1 MKKLIITIVSIMVFQ
16 LSLLAQST
24 LTNFELR
31 VENEQLTSATT
42 YQIDIYL
49 YNKSVSSFELR
60 AGTMSFWVNPTWRN
74 SGTITPSVV
83 NSNLIL
89 AQQSGTSAYTN
100 GATDFFRRTIA
111 NVSAG
116 SGTSVAAGTRVKL
129 FTMLLTN
136 TASFSTS
143 VTPNFACKFSGTNTC
158 GFTYTDTLT
167 TASAIAVNGTTV
179 TGTQTNCHTPV
190 YWNGTQWN
198 AGSTS
203 AGSVSTSAPISSK
216 DVVVYNGTLTGAVTC
231 RNYNLKTGTTHT
243 LGANTLNVSYN
254 LTNNGTLSAS
264 SGTINLTGTQIL
276 QTSNQT
282 VTGNA
287 ISVSNLGFGALGNGG
302 TKTLATAVSY
312 TGNLTQSGTAVLA
325 SGGYLTLKSNSSGT
339 ASIGQLS
346 SGSAISGNIT
356 VERYLPSSFRRYR
369 FLASPVVGG
378 TTLQW
383 RDNGATNAGRGIH
396 ITNTSGTVDASTTN
410 QPSAF
415 KYNESLSTGGSDINS
430 KWEAID
436 GNTTLNNGRGYRVY
450 VRGDR
455 TKSLTS
461 NSDTSPNETTIWVSG
476 TYPVSPVNIPIT
488 YNPTLGNGWN
498 LVGNPFPSPIDWNAS
513 SGWTKT
519 NIQNTIW
526 IWNPISN
533 SYGSFD
539 GTTSVNS
546 VTRYISSGQAFFIQ
560 AIGSSPALSITE
572 SVKVTNTPA
581 NLFKAPETN
590 TLRIKIK
597 NDTIESDETVIR
609 FMENKNDDFLA
620 NEDTKKIINPN
631 SNIASYFSPDKYSMV
646 NYLNINSLNNKIVPL
661 SVWATYPGNYPL
673 IFSQMENFDA
683 GIFIYLKDNYKN
695 TLTDLRKTNQYNFSI
710 DTNKAST
717 INGRLEIVFTNKSI
731 GVNEEKALNNIQ
743 INLFPNPVNESI
755 NITVL
760 NGTFSKAEVTIYSIT
775 GLEIEKLIMNGN
787 RKTISVQNLSS
798 GTYFLNVHD
807 ENGFNKT
814 IKFVK

>member
-1 MKKLIITIVSIMVFQ
+1 MKKIIIAIISVMVFQ
-16 LSLLAQST
+16 ISLLAQAT

-31 VENEQLTSATT
+31 VENELLTSATT

-83 NSNLIL
+83 SSNLIL
-89 AQQSGTSAYTN
+89 AQQTGTSAYTN

-111 NVSAG
+111 NVSFGA
-116 SGTSVAAGTRVKL
+116 GTSVSAGSRVKL

-158 GFTYTDTLT
+158 GFTYTDSLT

-179 TGTQTNCHTPV
+179 TGTQTNCSTPI

-203 AGSVSTSAPISSK
+203 AGVVSTIAPVSSK
-216 DVVVYNGTLTGAVTC
+216 DVIVYNGTLTGAVTC
-231 RNYNLKTGTTHT
+231 RNYELKSGTTHT
-243 LGANTLNVSYN
+243 LGANTLDVGYN

-276 QTSNQT
+276 QTSNQS
-282 VTGNA
+282 VTGSA
-287 ISVSNLGFGALGNGG
+287 ITVSNLGFGAASNGG
-302 TKTLATAVSY
+302 TKTLATTVSY

-325 SGGYLTLKSNSSGT
+325 TGGYLTLKSNSSGT

-383 RDNGATNAGRGIH
+383 RDNGATNSGRGIH
-396 ITNTSGTVDASTTN
+396 ITNSTGTVDASTTN

-415 KYNESLSTGGSDINS
+415 KYNESLSTGGSDLNS

-436 GNTTLNNGRGYRVY
+436 GNSVLNNGQGYRVY

-455 TKSLTS
+455 TKSLVS
-461 NSDTSPNETTIWVSG
+461 SSDTSPNETTIWVSG

-539 GTTSVNS
+539 GTTTVNS

-560 AIGSSPALSITE
+560 ATGSPALSITE
-572 SVKVTNTPA
+572 SVKVSNTPSD
-581 NLFKAPETN
+581 LFKAPETN

-609 FMENKNDDFLA
+609 FMENKNDDFIA

-646 NYLNINSLNNKIVPL
+646 NYLNKNSLTNKTVPL
-661 SVWATYPGNYPL
+661 SVWATYVGNYPL
-673 IFSQMENFDA
+673 VFSQMENFDA
-683 GIFIYLKDNYKN
+683 GIYIYLKDNYKN
-695 TLTDLRKTNQYNFSI
+695 TLTDLRKTNQYIFSI
-710 DTNKAST
+710 DANKAST
-717 INGRLEIVFTNKSI
+717 ENGRLEVIFTNKSM
-731 GVNEEKALNNIQ
+731 GVNEMNTSSLLLVK
-743 INLFPNPVNESI
+743 LFPNPVNESL
-755 NITVL
+755 NISVQ
-760 NGTFSKAEVTIYSIT
+760 NGTFNEAEITIYSIT
-775 GLEIEKLIMNGN
+775 GVEIEKLMMDGN
-787 RKTISVQNLSS
+787 SKTFSVQNLSS
-798 GTYFLNVHD
+798 GTYFLKVND
-807 ENGFNKT
+807 SNGFNKT

>member
-1 MKKLIITIVSIMVFQ
+1 MKKIIITIVSIMVFQ
-16 LSLLAQST
+16 LSLFAQST

-49 YNKSVSSFELR
+49 YNKSVSAFELR

-74 SGTITPSVV
+74 IGTITPSVV
-83 NSNLIL
+83 SSNLIT

-116 SGTSVAAGTRVKL
+116 SGTSIAAGTRVKL

-179 TGTQTNCHTPV
+179 TSTQTNCYTPV

-203 AGSVSTSAPISSK
+203 AGAVSTIAPVSSK

-231 RNYNLKTGTTHT
+231 RNYELKTGTTHT
-243 LGANTLNVSYN
+243 LGSSTLNVGYN

-276 QTSNQT
+276 QTSNQS
-282 VTGNA
+282 VTGSA
-287 ISVSNLGFGALGNGG
+287 ITVSNLGFGAASNGG
-302 TKTLATAVSY
+302 TKTLATTLSY

-325 SGGYLTLKSNSSGT
+325 TGGYLTLKSNSSAT

-346 SGSAISGNIT
+346 SSSAISGNIT

-396 ITNTSGTVDASTTN
+396 ITNLTGTVDVSVTN
-410 QPSAF
+410 APSAF
-415 KYNESLSTGGSDINS
+415 KYTESLSTGGSDLNS

-436 GNTTLNNGRGYRVY
+436 GNTNLNNGQGYRVY

-461 NSDTSPNETTIWVSG
+461 SADTSPNETTIWVTG

-498 LVGNPFPSPIDWNAS
+498 LVGNPFPSAIDWNAS

-526 IWNPISN
+526 IWNPVSN

-539 GTTSVNS
+539 GTTTVNS

-560 AIGSSPALSITE
+560 ATGVSPALSITE

-581 NLFKAPETN
+581 DLFKALETN

-609 FMENKNDDFLA
+609 FLENKNDDFVA

-646 NYLNINSLNNKIVPL
+646 NYLNQNSLTNKTVPL
-661 SVWATYPGNYPL
+661 SVWATYAGNYPL
-673 IFSQMENFDA
+673 VFSQMENFDA

-695 TLTDLRKTNQYNFSI
+695 TLTDLRKINQYIFSI
-710 DTNKAST
+710 DANKAST
-717 INGRLEIVFTNKSI
+717 ENGRLEVIFTNKSM
-731 GVNEEKALNNIQ
+731 GVNEMNTSNQLLV
-743 INLFPNPVNESI
+743 NLFPNPVNESL
-755 NITVL
+755 NILVL
-760 NGTFSKAEVTIYSIT
+760 NGTFSQAEIYIYNVT
-775 GLEIEKLIMNGN
+775 GKEIEKLMMDGKS
-787 RKTISVQNLSS
+787 KTISVQNLSS
-798 GTYFLNVHD
+798 GTYFLKVND
-807 ENGFNKT
+807 ANGFNKT